1 MSSKIKVDTIE
12 NVAGSGNVSLGSG
25 HNLVVPGNI
34 TGQGTAAITSNA
46 TVGGT
51 LGVTGNSTVGG
62 TLGVTGATTLSGGIT
77 GDLTV
82 DTNTLKVDST
92 NNRVA
97 IGHTSPGTKLDIRD
111 TGYVGLGVG
120 STNAGGAAIFLDGDS
135 NGDFSGSDY
144 SYILHDDA
152 GRLDIIQDSPSGS
165 NQIRFFTGG
174 ASEKMR
180 IDGDIASG
188 QFRFNGVR
196 TYYFYGSAT
205 GQATVN
211 LDVPGVNG
219 VGVSLVT
226 AQYTHHNINTYGA
239 VRMSSVSTYSGS
251 IVNAVDIQN
260 VSSGNNG
267 SWSITTP
274 STGTLRITKTAGS
287 YVGGGY
293 YWVKVET
300 YYG

>member
-77 GDLTV
+77 GDLAV

-111 TGYVGLGVG
+111 AGYVGLGVG

-135 NGDFSGSDY
+135 NGDFAGSDY
-144 SYILHDDA
+144 SYIIHDNA

-165 NQIRFFTGG
+165 NQMRFFTGG
-174 ASEKMR
+174 TSEKMR
-180 IDGDIASG
+180 INGDVSG
-188 QFRFNGVR
+188 QFQFNSVR
-196 TYYFYGSAT
+196 VYYFLGSVRNDTA
-205 GQATVN
+205 AYV
-211 LDVPGVNG
+211 DAPGIQSA
-219 VGVSLVT
+219 GVSLVT
-226 AQYTHHNINTYGA
+226 AQYTHHNINNYGA
-239 VRMSSVSTYSGS
+239 VRMSSVASYGGS
-251 IVNAVDIQN
+251 LVHAIDIQN
-260 VSSGNNG
+260 VSSSAGG
-267 SWSITTP
+267 SWSITMP
-274 STGTLRITKTAGS
+274 SSGVLRVTKTAGTYAGS
-287 YVGGGY
+287 GY